1 MDRRKGK
8 KNITDQELLSKQ
20 TEIEN
25 MKIRLQK
32 EREEYESDFRDRQMR
47 DLQIQQI
54 KLEER
59 REALALREQELRK
72 KWRFIEKKREILAG
86 DWDQLGLK
94 NTGLQ

>member
-8 KNITDQELLSKQ
+8 KKITDQELLSKQ

-47 DLQIQQI
+47 DLQIQ
-54 KLEER
+54 
-59 REALALREQELRK
+59 
-72 KWRFIEKKREILAG
+72 
-86 DWDQLGLK
+86 
-94 NTGLQ
+94 